1 MWCIIVVE
9 HPHFGVRVRFVIW
22 EYKKNKGNHEHRCI
36 IVFELPAIMQSTH
49 TANYHWLLKYTLY
62 ELSAAKT
69 HAEYTSIHMY
79 IHTHLCGLSSFSSVI
94 ERPIKKRYCL
104 PRQSLLLPSS
114 VFGDFTMFTGLLTS
128 ASSLILTAQSCEIIK
143 KNSVQISWVIIKFNE
158 LSSWHPSKLI

>member
-62 ELSAAKT
+62 ELSAANTTCWMRFVQFFISCRTTYKEKVLFT
-69 HAEYTSIHMY
+69 AAKPP
-79 IHTHLCGLSSFSSVI
+79 SSFFRLWWLYNVY
-94 ERPIKKRYCL
+94 R
-104 PRQSLLLPSS
+104 
-114 VFGDFTMFTGLLTS
+114 FTDFRF
-128 ASSLILTAQSCEIIK
+128 IFNF
-143 KNSVQISWVIIKFNE
+143 NSTIVRNYQEK
-158 LSSWHPSKLI
+158 LSPN